1 MPLAAPDLLGLVERV
16 QAWAREH
23 HQIVDLLF
31 ACVATAL
38 AIADVAGL
46 EPSNGNRELDGI
58 GVAIIVVG
66 GGALI
71 WRRRASVVV
80 LSVVFAALMVFYVR
94 DYGSFMSIVGLI
106 AMYSVAAHAP
116 DRRLAWTVLTLGSVG
131 LLVVASFS
139 ILDEADGYNY
149 ANLANTTMYI
159 VVLSVAGGVVRNR
172 QRLFADTQRRAEHA
186 EHDRLAEAE
195 RAVQRERIR
204 IAREMHDVV
213 AHGMS
218 VITVQ
223 AAAAEAVVFTDAEAA
238 AGALRQIRLTGRES
252 LDELRRMLSV
262 LRGDEG
268 DLSEFEPQ
276 PRLCDISKLVSH
288 CIDAGIPTEFAI
300 AGPER
305 ELSPGIGLAAYRIV
319 QEALTNVM
327 KHAGESAEASVD
339 LTYTGRALKIEVT
352 DTGRGAVTSLT
363 TTGGGNGLVGMR
375 ERVEAYQGVLNA
387 GPVAGGGYRV
397 SATLPIDKA
406 SDRPAVVAEPT
417 RTEVRS

>member
-1 MPLAAPDLLGLVERV
+1 MPLAAPDLLGLVERL
-16 QAWAREH
+16 QAWARNH

-66 GGALI
+66 GAALI
-71 WRRRASVVV
+71 WRRRASVAV

-94 DYGSFMSIVGLI
+94 DYGSFMSIVGLTAI
-106 AMYSVAAHAP
+106 YSVAAHAP
-116 DRRLAWTVLTLGSVG
+116 DRRLAWTAIVVGSVG
-131 LLVVASFS
+131 LLVVASFT
-139 ILDEADGYNY
+139 ILDDPDGFNY
-149 ANLANTTMYI
+149 ANLANTTLYLI
-159 VVLSVAGGVVRNR
+159 AWAVGGAVVRNR

-186 EHDRLAEAE
+186 EQDRIAEAE
-195 RAVQRERIR
+195 RAVQLERIR

-223 AAAAEAVVFTDAEAA
+223 AAAAESVVYTDAEAA

-262 LRGDEG
+262 LRGDDN

-276 PRLCDISKLVSH
+276 PRLRDLSKLVSH
-288 CIDAGIPTEFAI
+288 CIEAGIPTEFAVT
-300 AGPER
+300 GPAR

-327 KHAGESAEASVD
+327 KHAGESAEAKVD

-352 DTGRGAVTSLT
+352 DTGRGAVSSLT

-375 ERVEAYQGVLNA
+375 ERVRSL
-387 GPVAGGGYRV
+387 GGKLDITG
-397 SATLPIDKA
+397 
-406 SDRPAVVAEPT
+406 RPGRGTTVH
-417 RTEVRS
+417 VRIPG

>member
-1 MPLAAPDLLGLVERV
+1 MPATAPDLLGLVERMGV
-16 QAWAREH
+16 WTRG
-23 HQIVDLLF
+23 HQRIVDVLF
-31 ACVATAL
+31 ASVAM
-38 AIADVAGL
+38 AISIGDVLGVDHL
-46 EPSNGNRELDGI
+46 NGSRELDGVGLALVLVA
-58 GVAIIVVG
+58 GVA
-66 GGALI
+66 LF
-71 WRRRASVVV
+71 WRRGASVAVLAVV
-80 LSVVFAALMVFYVR
+80 TAAMTVYYVR
-94 DYGSFMSIVGLI
+94 DYGSFMSVIGLT
-106 AMYSVAAHAP
+106 AVYSVGANAP
-116 DRRLAWTVLTLGSVG
+116 NRRLAWTAIVVGCVG
-131 LLVVASFS
+131 LLTVASFS
-139 ILDEADGYNY
+139 ILDEADGFNY
-149 ANLANTTMYI
+149 ANLSSTTI
-159 VVLSVAGGVVRNR
+159 FLIAVAVGGAVVRNR
-172 QRLFADTQRRAEHA
+172 QRLFADTERRAQHA
-186 EHDRLAEAE
+186 EQDRLAEAE

-223 AAAAEAVVFTDAEAA
+223 AAAAEAVVYTDADAA

-276 PRLCDISKLVSH
+276 PRLRDISKLVSR
-288 CIDAGIPTEFAI
+288 CAEAGIPTEFTI
-300 AGPER
+300 TGPER
-305 ELSPGIGLAAYRIV
+305 ELSPGIGLAAYRIA

-327 KHAGESAEASVD
+327 KHAGESAEARVD

-375 ERVEAYQGVLNA
+375 ERVDAYQGVLNA

-397 SATLPIDKA
+397 SATLPIDEA
-406 SDRPAVVAEPT
+406 SDRPGIMAEPT
-417 RTEVRS
+417 TTKSRT